1 VQRPS
6 TPESAIGR
14 RLLLLPRV
22 ARPRPSTCAPLP
34 TGPALPPTPTPPP
47 AAARRHT
54 DRIVPLGVRLRLGP
68 PIGPPRGS
76 AGISRVSGAPAPRV
90 SNSPARPHA
99 PGLLHLVLRARAL
112 IAAGRSSCAAPAW
125 ALAFPCLPVLVQCF
139 LCLIRHRFRLDLLED
154 RSFPVIAVLLGSFLC
169 FMSNL
174 TPHVLTWGCCVQ
186 PHGTG

>member
-34 TGPALPPTPTPPP
+34 TGPALPPTPPP
-47 AAARRHT
+47 AAARRRT

-68 PIGPPRGS
+68 PI
-76 AGISRVSGAPAPRV
+76 APRAAPPGFLGFRARQPPGV

-112 IAAGRSSCAAPAW
+112 IAGGRSSCAAPAW
-125 ALAFPCLPVLVQCF
+125 ALAFPCLPDTCLPVL
-139 LCLIRHRFRLDLLED
+139 
-154 RSFPVIAVLLGSFLC
+154 
-169 FMSNL
+169 
-174 TPHVLTWGCCVQ
+174 